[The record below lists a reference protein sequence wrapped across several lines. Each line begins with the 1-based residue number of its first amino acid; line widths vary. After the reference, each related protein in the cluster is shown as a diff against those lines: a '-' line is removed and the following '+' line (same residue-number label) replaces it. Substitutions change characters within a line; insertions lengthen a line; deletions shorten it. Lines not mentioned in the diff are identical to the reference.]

1 MKMTNFIVIQDF
13 MVKDLHLKG
22 NYLLVY
28 ALIYGF
34 SQDGKGIFNGSIPY
48 IQDMTG
54 ISSHMT
60 IYNILASLENKN
72 LIIKLTH
79 FNDRPNQ
86 YRANTKYNKK
96 LLFKQALN
104 MIKW

>member
-1 MKMTNFIVIQDF
+1 MKMTNFILIQDF

-34 SQDGKGIFNGSIPY
+34 SQDGKGYFNGSIPY

-54 ISSHMT
+54 ITTYMT
-60 IYNILASLENKN
+60 VYNILTKLEEKN

-79 FNDRPNQ
+79 FTDRPNK

-96 LLFKQALN
+96 LLYKQALN
-104 MIKW
+104 MIK

>member
-1 MKMTNFIVIQDF
+1 MKMTNFILIQDF
-13 MVKDLHLKG
+13 MVTDLNLKG

-54 ISSHMT
+54 ITSYKT
-60 IYNILASLENKN
+60 VYNILAKLERKD
-72 LIIKLTH
+72 LIIKITH
-79 FNDRPNQ
+79 FTDRPNQ

-96 LLFKQALN
+96 LQFKQALK
-104 MIKW
+104 MIK

>member
-1 MKMTNFIVIQDF
+1 MKMTNFILIQDF
-13 MVKDLHLKG
+13 MVKDLQLKG

-34 SQDGKGIFNGSIPY
+34 SQDGKGSFNGSIPY

-54 ISSHMT
+54 ITSYMT
-60 IYNILASLENKN
+60 VYNILTKLEEKN

-79 FNDRPNQ
+79 FQDRPNK
-86 YRANTKYNKK
+86 YRVNTKYNKK
-96 LLFKQALN
+96 LMFKQALN
-104 MIKW
+104 MIK

>member
-1 MKMTNFIVIQDF
+1 MKMTNFILIQDF

-34 SQDGKGIFNGSIPY
+34 SQDGKGIFNGSMSY
-48 IQDMTG
+48 IQDLTG
-54 ISSHMT
+54 ITSDKT
-60 IYNILASLENKN
+60 VYNILTTLENKN

-79 FNDRPNQ
+79 FRDRPNQ
-86 YRANTKYNKK
+86 YKVNTKYNIK
-96 LLFKQALN
+96 LQFKQALKL
-104 MIKW
+104 IK